1 MIAIAAALVTQ
12 PMRAGAIDTLL
23 ITENSST
30 SLTALLT
37 TPSGTTSLT
46 VTPDPFAAADIWF
59 IALLGISPQSGTFA
73 ATRWFEPGAAD
84 FINDVILDTLHLPNQ
99 LLVRSDMGPEIFI
112 GALANNTADTTSFTL
127 NGNPLSVTFNDLGDV
142 ATVPDT
148 GTTFSLFGVSLMGLG
163 FLRRKLC

>member
-1 MIAIAAALVTQ
+1 MIAIIAALVTQ
-12 PMRAGAIDTLL
+12 PMRAGAIDTLV

-46 VTPDPFAAADIWF
+46 VTPNGADNWF
-59 IALLGISPQSGTFA
+59 INLLGISARSGSPQWLEPDA
-73 ATRWFEPGAAD
+73 AG
-84 FINDVILDTLHLPNQ
+84 FINDVIVDASTPNQ
-99 LLVRSDMGPEIFI
+99 LIVRSDLGPGFTQ
-112 GALANNTADTTSFTL
+112 GLANNTADTTHFTL
-127 NGNPLSVTFNDLGDV
+127 GGNFLFVTFNDLGDV

-148 GTTFSLFGVSLMGLG
+148 GMTFSLFGLSLTGLG